1 MGNEGDIRKD
11 RKPLL
16 EKLEPM
22 RQERRGRAFHSE
34 AKEWSKVGR
43 GLVQRF
49 FDFLDD
55 LWNA

>member
-1 MGNEGDIRKD
+1 MGDGDIRKD

-16 EKLEPM
+16 EKLEPLH
-22 RQERRGRAFHSE
+22 ERTRGRVFHSE

-49 FDFLDD
+49 LDFLDD